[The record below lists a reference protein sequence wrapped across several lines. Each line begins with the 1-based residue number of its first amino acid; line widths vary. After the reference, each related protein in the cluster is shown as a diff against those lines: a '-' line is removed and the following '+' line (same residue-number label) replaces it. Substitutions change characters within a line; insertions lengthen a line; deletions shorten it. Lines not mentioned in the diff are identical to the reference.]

1 MSTNPDFAVSVL
13 LIAYRAAD
21 TIVAAID
28 AALAQTLPCEIIV
41 SDDCSPD
48 DTYAIAQRHLAGY
61 AGPHRVSVRQ
71 CAQNRGVAGHLS
83 ELFALAQGR
92 IFLIMA
98 GDDLSRPRR
107 AASTLAAFD
116 AHPDVHALGSV
127 VDEIDMQGN
136 PLRRGVRHMPAAFG
150 LDYFVRAGKLS
161 TLLGATLALR
171 REVFARFGP
180 LRASAEDNI
189 LTLRA
194 ALLGRGL
201 CLDEALVDYRQ
212 NPDSLGN
219 WIFARH
225 DDTPERF
232 RRRYERTVRMYRDVA
247 DDIEAAITTLH
258 ELSAPR
264 RALAERIVRI
274 YRIEADARSAILD
287 RPRREWLDPIW
298 RGLREPGLRRKSAER
313 ALKLLVP
320 RRWFGL
326 RG

>member
-1 MSTNPDFAVSVL
+1 MSTIPDFAVSVL

-28 AALAQTLPCEIIV
+28 AALAQTEPCEIIV

-48 DTYAIAQRHLAGY
+48 DTFACAQRHLAGY
-61 AGPHRVSVRQ
+61 AGPHRVIVRQ
-71 CAQNRGVAGHLS
+71 CAQNRGVAAHLS
-83 ELFALAQGR
+83 ELFALASGS
-92 IFLIMA
+92 IFVIMA
-98 GDDLSRPRR
+98 GDDLSRPQRVAGTR
-107 AASTLAAFD
+107 AAFAANPD
-116 AHPDVHALGSV
+116 AYALGSV
-127 VDEIDMQGN
+127 VDEIDMAGAS
-136 PLRRGVRHMPAAFG
+136 LRRGVRHMPAEFG
-150 LDYFVRAGKLS
+150 LDYFVRAGKLA
-161 TLLGATLALR
+161 TLLGASLAIR
-171 REVFARFGP
+171 REVFDRFGP

-201 CLDEALVDYRQ
+201 CLSEALIDYRQ

-247 DDIEAAITTLH
+247 DDIEAAIAQLP
-258 ELSAPR
+258 ELPPQR
-264 RALAERIVRI
+264 RRLAECVVRI
-274 YRIEADARSAILD
+274 YRIEADARLAILD
-287 RPRREWLDPIW
+287 RPRRQWLGPIW

-313 ALKLLVP
+313 ALKLFLP
-320 RRWFGL
+320 KRWFGL
-326 RG
+326 R

>member
-1 MSTNPDFAVSVL
+1 MSVTTEFPVSVL

-28 AALAQTLPCEIIV
+28 AALAQTEACEIIV

-48 DTYAIAQRHLAGY
+48 DTFALAQRHLAGY
-61 AGPHRVSVRQ
+61 AGPHRVHVRQ
-71 CAQNRGVAGHLS
+71 CARNRGIAGHLS
-83 ELFALAQGR
+83 ELFALARGR
-92 IFLIMA
+92 LFVIMA
-98 GDDLSRPRR
+98 GDDLSRPQRV
-107 AASTLAAFD
+107 AATRAAFD
-116 AHPDVHALGSV
+116 ANPDVYALGSV
-127 VDEIDMQGN
+127 VDEIDMQGA
-136 PLRRGVRHMPAAFG
+136 PLRRGVRHMPPEFA
-150 LDYFVRAGKLS
+150 LDHFVRAGKLV
-161 TLLGATLALR
+161 TLLGASLAIR
-171 REVFARFGP
+171 RDVFDRFGP

-201 CLDEALVDYRQ
+201 CLDEALIDYRQ
-212 NPDSLGN
+212 NPDGLGN

-247 DDIEAAITTLH
+247 DDIEASITQLPA
-258 ELSAPR
+258 LAPDR
-264 RALAERIVRI
+264 RRLAERVVRL

-287 RPRREWLDPIW
+287 QPRSAWWGPIW

-313 ALKLLVP
+313 ALKLLLP

-326 RG
+326 R

>member
-1 MSTNPDFAVSVL
+1 MNSSSDYALSVL

-28 AALAQTLPCEIIV
+28 AALAQTLACEIIV

-48 DTYAIAQRHLAGY
+48 ATFAIAQRHLAGY
-61 AGPHRVSVRQ
+61 AGPHRVLVRQ
-71 CAQNRGVAGHLS
+71 CAANRGIAGHLN
-83 ELFALAQGR
+83 ELVAIAQGR

-98 GDDLSRPRR
+98 GDDLSRPQR
-107 AASTLAAFD
+107 AAATLAAFD
-116 AHPDVHALGSV
+116 ADPDVYALGSA
-127 VDEIDMQGN
+127 VDEIDMQGR
-136 PLRRGVRHMPAAFG
+136 PLRQGVRHMPAEFG
-150 LDYFVRAGKLS
+150 LHYFVRAGKLA

-171 REVFARFGP
+171 REVFDCFGP

-201 CLDEALVDYRQ
+201 CLDQALVDYRQ

-225 DDTPERF
+225 DDSPERF

-247 DDIEAAITTLH
+247 DDIEAAIAQLPQ
-258 ELSAPR
+258 LSPQR
-264 RALAERIVRI
+264 RALAERVVRM
-274 YRIEADARSAILD
+274 YRIEADARHAVLD
-287 RPRREWLDPIW
+287 LPRRDWLAPIW

-313 ALKLLVP
+313 ALKLLLP

-326 RG
+326 RR

>member
-1 MSTNPDFAVSVL
+1 MSATPDFAVSVL

-48 DTYAIAQRHLAGY
+48 DTFAIAQRHVAGY

-83 ELFALAQGR
+83 ELFSIARGR
-92 IFLIMA
+92 VFLIMA
-98 GDDLSRPRR
+98 GDDVSRPRR
-107 AASTLAAFD
+107 AEATLAAFD
-116 AHPDVHALGSV
+116 ANPDVYALGSV

-136 PLRRGVRHMPAAFG
+136 PLRRSVRHMPAAFG
-150 LDYFVRAGKLS
+150 LDYFVRAGKLV
-161 TLLGATLALR
+161 TLLGATIAVR
-171 REVFARFGP
+171 RDVYTRFGP
-180 LRASAEDNI
+180 LRARAEDNI

-201 CLDEALVDYRQ
+201 CLDEALIDYRQ

-232 RRRYERTVRMYRDVA
+232 RRRYERTVQMYRDVA
-247 DDIEAAITTLH
+247 DDIEAAVATLPDLTT
-258 ELSAPR
+258 PR

-287 RPRREWLDPIW
+287 RPRREWLAPIW

-326 RG
+326 RR

>member
-1 MSTNPDFAVSVL
+1 MSATSEFAVSVL
-13 LIAYRAAD
+13 LIAYRATD
-21 TIVAAID
+21 TIAAAID
-28 AALAQTLPCEIIV
+28 AALAQTEPCEIIV

-48 DTYAIAQRHLAGY
+48 DTFAVAQRHVAGY
-61 AGPHRVSVRQ
+61 AGPHRLIVRQ
-71 CAQNRGVAGHLS
+71 CERNRGVAAHLS
-83 ELFALAQGR
+83 ELFALASGR
-92 IFLIMA
+92 IFVIMA
-98 GDDLSRPRR
+98 GDDLARPQRV
-107 AASTLAAFD
+107 AATRAAFD
-116 AHPDVHALGSV
+116 ERPDVYAVGAV
-127 VDEIDMQGN
+127 VDEIDLAGA
-136 PLRRGVRHMPAAFG
+136 PLRRGVRHMPAEFG
-150 LDYFVRAGKLS
+150 LDYFVRAGKLA
-161 TLLGATLALR
+161 TLLGASLAIR
-171 REVFARFGP
+171 REVFERFGP

-201 CLDEALVDYRQ
+201 CLDQALIDYRQ
-212 NPDSLGN
+212 NPESLGN

-225 DDTPERF
+225 DDSPERF

-247 DDIEAAITTLH
+247 DDIEASIAQLP
-258 ELSAPR
+258 ELDAER

-287 RPRREWLDPIW
+287 RPRRDWLGPIW

-326 RG
+326 R